1 MPSAVFRAI
10 LKLRNMREEYAV
22 ALRQQHEGNAP
33 PLSMFRSQVPQL
45 FLLPLSFASCVGM
58 ACGKAKLV
66 VALSEASCVGV
77 SWAVFFLT
85 TTPW

>member
-33 PLSMFRSQVPQL
+33 PLSMFRSQVSIYAL
-45 FLLPLSFASCVGM
+45 CRSSSCYVHLLSCVGV
-58 ACGKAKLV
+58 AWGKANLV
-66 VALSEASCVGV
+66 VALLESSCVGV
-77 SWAVFFLT
+77 S
-85 TTPW
+85 